1 MTRTELLRKNFQRV
15 CGLPWDRNVA
25 GAQRVWVAVYD
36 KEDERKL
43 RLRLGLF
50 EEAAQQTGHPW
61 HALDLTDAF
70 ADWMTDPANAAYA
83 ASYFESPDLLDD
95 AVLADFKRW
104 VTHELLP
111 EVRRTG
117 SYAVPQ
123 SREQRLALAVI
134 DAQAML
140 TEKDERIAVLEPSAH
155 AWDALA
161 DSVGDYSLRDAAQIL
176 SQDPSIEIGQNRL
189 AKFLHE
195 CAWIDPRGVPYQR
208 HVDVGRIQSKPQ
220 TRLSHR
226 TGERIVCDPQVRVT
240 VKGLGALHTL
250 LGGTGPVATTIT
262 DVAA

>member
-1 MTRTELLRKNFQRV
+1 VSTDLIQHAFHGQAVRVITDEHGEPWFVLNDLCGVLGIANPYNVATRIDSESLRQAEVLDGRGLLRPTNTV
-15 CGLPWDRNVA
+15 SEA
-25 GAQRVWVAVYD
+25 GMYEVVIRSDSPSAVPF
-36 KEDERKL
+36 R
-43 RLRLGLF
+43 
-50 EEAAQQTGHPW
+50 
-61 HALDLTDAF
+61 
-70 ADWMTDPANAAYA
+70 
-83 ASYFESPDLLDD
+83 
-95 AVLADFKRW
+95 RW
-104 VTHELLP
+104 VTTDVLP
-111 EVRRTG
+111 SIRRTG
-117 SYAVPQ
+117 TYAVPQ

-140 TEKDERIAVLEPSAH
+140 TEKDERIAVLEPSAY

-226 TGERIVCDPQVRVT
+226 TGERIVCDPQVRIT

-250 LGGTGPVATTIT
+250 LGGTESVAATTA
-262 DVAA
+262 VAA

>member
-1 MTRTELLRKNFQRV
+1 MSTDLIQHAFHGQAVRVITDDDGSIWFVATDIAGILGYRMASDMTRR
-15 CGLPWDRNVA
+15 
-25 GAQRVWVAVYD
+25 
-36 KEDERKL
+36 
-43 RLRLGLF
+43 
-50 EEAAQQTGHPW
+50 
-61 HALDLTDAF
+61 
-70 ADWMTDPANAAYA
+70 
-83 ASYFESPDLLDD
+83 LDD
-95 AVLADFKRW
+95 DEKGTRSVRTVARGEQATGVITEPGLYSAVLRSQVEGARDFKRW

-189 AKFLHE
+189 AKYLHE
-195 CAWIDPRGVPYQR
+195 IAWIDPRGVPYQR